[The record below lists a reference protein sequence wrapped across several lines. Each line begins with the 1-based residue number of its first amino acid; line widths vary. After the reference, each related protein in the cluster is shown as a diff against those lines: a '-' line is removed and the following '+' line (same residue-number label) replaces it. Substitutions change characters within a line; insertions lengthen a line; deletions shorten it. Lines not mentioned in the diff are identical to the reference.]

1 MRRRLLAALG
11 KYGTLVFL
19 LIMVVIFSIA
29 KPDIFPTTSNLL
41 LILNSISLTAIIAGG
56 LTLVLGFL
64 LATDDLQRNGP
75 VRWWAWVV
83 LGVLTMGITATL
95 DPATE
100 GVLYE
105 VDGAANPPRPSP
117 SCRS

>member
-1 MRRRLLAALG
+1 MSAADTVRSIEATVRYGINKDKSFAGTITSVHCVSADGGTRRYRCIAQAERLP
-11 KYGTLVFL
+11 KQPSSCT
-19 LIMVVIFSIA
+19 
-29 KPDIFPTTSNLL
+29 
-41 LILNSISLTAIIAGG
+41 
-56 LTLVLGFL
+56 
-64 LATDDLQRNGP
+64 
-75 VRWWAWVV
+75 
-83 LGVLTMGITATL
+83 LTMGITATL